1 MPLGGYAIEAHGLDE
16 LKEGLRGSR
25 GGLRDLRR
33 AYAHIAET
41 AGHHV
46 RARAPIGSASAKD
59 GAGHLPPGYLKAS
72 VRWGATING
81 PWVSAGADPEF
92 PLTLQEFGGTS
103 FWQEDRGSRAY
114 FLTACALGARR
125 DWSALDA
132 LAADWCASEPG
143 NPEAWMALGRARLG
157 LGRAEAAAA
166 AFQNVVR
173 LDASHDDAVWE
184 LQKLEFDLD
193 RNLLHP

>member
-103 FWQEDRGSRAY
+103 FWHRGGRGAIRAANRGHAAITSLGISKGAGHVVYKKPRNPLGY
-114 FLTACALGARR
+114 FIWNVGYRLRGPIGEQLHFGIGQVCRMHDLPYEMPASPALELT
-125 DWSALDA
+125 
-132 LAADWCASEPG
+132 PQ
-143 NPEAWMALGRARLG
+143 AWNGR
-157 LGRAEAAAA
+157 
-166 AFQNVVR
+166 
-173 LDASHDDAVWE
+173 
-184 LQKLEFDLD
+184 
-193 RNLLHP
+193 